1 MRDMRR
7 NPRNTGDGVTGARWQ
22 SYNFKNA
29 ISFGFEYKEGLC
41 GSIMVR
47 HSERPARVWSFSMH
61 PSPEL
66 FYLMENYPT
75 LVGLDDTA
83 LMKLVMSQEKLNLE
97 NEKKSEKIE
106 ALKKAL
112 ETTRGEQELQQE
124 LHRENEEVERQRRN
138 VLDGRQQRNFQR
150 LLREQKENIEAEK
163 RAVKEVYVQRVDAIL
178 AEKEVVSAKL
188 ESMETPDPLFPNLRK
203 T

>member
-7 NPRNTGDGVTGARWQ
+7 NPRNTGDEVAGARWQ

-83 LMKLVMSQEKLNLE
+83 RMKLVMSQENLNLE

-106 ALKKAL
+106 ALKQAL
-112 ETTRGEQELQQE
+112 DTTLGEQELQQE
-124 LHRENEEVERQRRN
+124 LHRENGRLSDSEEMFWIADSNAISSVCLESKKRTLRQRK
-138 VLDGRQQRNFQR
+138 
-150 LLREQKENIEAEK
+150 EQ
-163 RAVKEVYVQRVDAIL
+163 
-178 AEKEVVSAKL
+178 
-188 ESMETPDPLFPNLRK
+188 
-203 T
+203 